1 MASKWMVWALG
12 IGLGCFPQVA
22 SGQWS
27 ASEKGTLL
35 GAVAG
40 GGAGA
45 AIGKK
50 NGSPIV
56 GAVVGGLG
64 GAIFGNALGDGVDQ
78 RRANAAYQQQF
89 QQQQYAYRQP
99 GVSLD
104 QVIQLT
110 RSGVGDDLIVS
121 HIQQTG
127 FHQALTANDLILL
140 KNQGVSD
147 RVIMSLQR
155 PSAPAAVYAPPV
167 RYAPP
172 VTVVE
177 EVHVVPA
184 WHGPAYYYP
193 RPMPVYGY
201 PHYQRYH
208 SSSSHFHFRF

>member
-1 MASKWMVWALG
+1 MASKWMVLVVG
-12 IGLGCFPQVA
+12 IGLGWFPQVA

-35 GAVAG
+35 GAVTG

-50 NGSPIV
+50 SGNPIV

-64 GAIFGNALGDGVDQ
+64 GAIVGNAIGDGVDQ
-78 RRANAAYQQQF
+78 RRANAAYQQQL
-89 QQQQYAYRQP
+89 QQQQYAYRQA

-121 HIQQTG
+121 HIQQNG

-155 PSAPAAVYAPPV
+155 PSAPAVYAPPV

-177 EVHVVPA
+177 EVHVV
-184 WHGPAYYYP
+184 PAYYYP